1 MESCIESLFAKQTV
15 EHPKN
20 RIFSFLMKFIL
31 TDIGDMS
38 SFFSVSLQTLA
49 CDSDRVGDF
58 LDSVV
63 DTELLMLA
71 RESGRLG
78 SFLAMG
84 VNDNTIMIYFYILF

>member
-1 MESCIESLFAKQTV
+1 
-15 EHPKN
+15 
-20 RIFSFLMKFIL
+20 
-31 TDIGDMS
+31 MS
-38 SFFSVSLQTLA
+38 SFFSASLQTLA

-78 SFLAMG
+78 TFLAVG
-84 VNDNTIMIYFYILF
+84 VNDYTIIIYFYIFFLTFRF